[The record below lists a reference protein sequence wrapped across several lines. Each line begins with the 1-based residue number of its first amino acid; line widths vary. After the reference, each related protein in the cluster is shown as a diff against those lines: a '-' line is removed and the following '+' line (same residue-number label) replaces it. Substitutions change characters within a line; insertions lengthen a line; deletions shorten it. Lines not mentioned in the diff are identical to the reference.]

1 MDLHLAKFHIWVF
14 FATCVFFR
22 HQVFVGHVQVKRRSL
37 LVPIK
42 HCVLGASISIVTVY
56 YSPDVREFMGFLL
69 DAAAPSSA
77 VIL

>member
-1 MDLHLAKFHIWVF
+1 M
-14 FATCVFFR
+14 
-22 HQVFVGHVQVKRRSL
+22 
-37 LVPIK
+37 PIK
-42 HCVLGASISIVTVY
+42 HCVLSASISIVTVY